1 MEDLGGSVMIILK
14 WTLKNWDVEVLYWF
28 CIPRDRIPRRAL
40 VNTVT
45 NSRVSQRL
53 STWDDSSFYN
63 EDFVP

>member
-28 CIPRDRIPRRAL
+28 CIPRDRTL

-53 STWDDSSFYN
+53 STWDDSSFYK
-63 EDFVP
+63 EDFGS